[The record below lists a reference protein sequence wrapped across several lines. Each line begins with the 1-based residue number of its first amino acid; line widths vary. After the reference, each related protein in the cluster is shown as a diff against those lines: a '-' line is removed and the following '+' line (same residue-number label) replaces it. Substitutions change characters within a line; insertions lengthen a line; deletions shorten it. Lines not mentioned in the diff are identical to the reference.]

1 MDRRPRVPAVTDRPA
16 SVEELAAT
24 IRAAHD
30 AGRALR
36 IVGRG
41 TWLGAGRPVCEDA
54 RQVDLSRLSGIVEY
68 VPGDLTLTA
77 RAGTTLAELDAATE
91 AHGQWCPVLAW
102 GTDGGAIGATFATA
116 TTGPLRAALGAPRD
130 LALGLEFVDGT
141 GARVRPGGR
150 VVKNVAGF
158 DLTRLLVGSWGTLGA
173 ITEVSV
179 RLRARPALDET
190 WALTLADDAA
200 HERADA
206 FRRGPLAPMAFEAL
220 DDVHSRALGFAS
232 PCVLV
237 RLGGNG
243 TFVAASRAA
252 LRALGHDAGQG
263 ELQDATPVVGR
274 EDRRVPGGPG
284 HEPRHGLL
292 QGRTVVGSEQVAD
305 RDADQLELGL
315 AEHQEAGAVDV
326 EDAASAVHLD
336 HAVGHGGQ
344 ERLDVPA

>member
-1 MDRRPRVPAVTDRPA
+1 MDRRPRIPAVTDRPA
-16 SVEELAAT
+16 SAEELAAT

-41 TWLGAGRPVCEDA
+41 TWLSAGRPVRDDA
-54 RQVDLSRLSGIVEY
+54 RRVDLSRLSGIVEY

-77 RAGTTLAELDAATE
+77 RAGTTLAELDAVTA
-91 AHGQWCPVLAW
+91 AHGQWCPLLAW
-102 GTDGGAIGATFATA
+102 GTDGGTIGATFATA
-116 TTGPLRAALGAPRD
+116 TTGPLRAAFGAPRD
-130 LALGLEFVDGT
+130 LALGLEFIDGT

-200 HERADA
+200 HEQADA

-220 DDVHSRALGFAS
+220 DDVHSRALGLSS
-232 PCVLV
+232 PRVLV

-252 LRALGHDAGQG
+252 LQAIGHAEPCDTALWAAFRALDPRPRTIDGQA
-263 ELQDATPVVGR
+263 LSQPLA
-274 EDRRVPGGPG
+274 RRVKQQFD
-284 HEPRHGLL
+284 PRHILNPGIF
-292 QGRTVVGSEQVAD
+292 G
-305 RDADQLELGL
+305 
-315 AEHQEAGAVDV
+315 
-326 EDAASAVHLD
+326 EDAS
-336 HAVGHGGQ
+336 
-344 ERLDVPA
+344 